1 MADFEVHPVGTER
14 KIEVLVK
21 ALNDITDYLPGS
33 TIQPVLIARDTLKQL
48 GYIHEQDPIEVNSP
62 SAIPEDQA
70 PDEDLPMML
79 KPQAD

>member
-1 MADFEVHPVGTER
+1 MAEIDVEFGFRCCEKGMNLER
-14 KIEVLVK
+14 
-21 ALNDITDYLPGS
+21 
-33 TIQPVLIARDTLKQL
+33 TLLEYRKL
-48 GYIHEQDPIEVNSP
+48 FCDCEQDPIEVNSP